1 MLSLFFATNHVCFY
15 NSYTFVTSL
24 CTKYVQLVLF
34 YNHLTY

>member
-1 MLSLFFATNHVCFY
+1 MLSLFFAHYLVCLY

-34 YNHLTY
+34 YNDLTY